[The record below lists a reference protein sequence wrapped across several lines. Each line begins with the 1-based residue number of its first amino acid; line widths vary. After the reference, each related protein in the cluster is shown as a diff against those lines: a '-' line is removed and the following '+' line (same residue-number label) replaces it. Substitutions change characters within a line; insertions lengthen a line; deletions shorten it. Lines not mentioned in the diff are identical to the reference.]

1 MEPGSGMTASEF
13 IAQRKNFPS
22 IYDQFRAQLPK
33 PTIYLSGPMTGI
45 PEYNYPEFRRYAEKY
60 RAEGFTVV
68 SPHEMDEADG
78 SAPGPDGALKMPYTE
93 YLRRDVAKLAQPG
106 IDRMYLMPGWQKSR
120 GANLEKH
127 VAESIGIALY
137 DAETGKPYEESAMQ
151 EAHRL
156 VYGDRGDQYGHPLD
170 DHGRTAGMLTHLLSD
185 KLKFKLNARDVSMI
199 MTCVKLS
206 RERNKP
212 KRDNRVD
219 AAGYCETLD
228 RSMTEAERRGIDL
241 MKLEPLDGT
250 S

>member
-1 MEPGSGMTASEF
+1 MSGDP
-13 IAQRKNFPS
+13 AQ
-22 IYDQFRAQLPK
+22 YDGDPIVVNWTPPVAG
-33 PTIYLSGPMTGI
+33 PTIYLSGPMTGL
-45 PEYNYPEFRRYAEKY
+45 PNYNAEEFDKYAAKY
-60 RAEGFTVV
+60 RAEGFSVI
-68 SPHEMDEADG
+68 SPAEMDNGDY
-78 SAPGPDGALKMPYTE
+78 SKSYE
-93 YLRRDVAKLAQPG
+93 YYIRRDIQALLDQNVT
-106 IDRMYLMPGWQKSR
+106 RMYMMPGWHSSR
-120 GANLEKH
+120 GAQLEKH
-127 VAESIGIALY
+127 IAETVGILIY
-137 DAETGKPYEESAMQ
+137 DAETGEPYKESAME

-241 MKLEPLDGT
+241 MKLEPLDGA